1 MPRQYKRRNRR
12 KPMLV
17 HKAAGTIHP
26 RVQAVGPEHFG
37 VISIDCA
44 KARSKWMLCDF
55 YGNVLE
61 NPTVVAHDKP
71 QLNAAIARAQQVI
84 DGHHLKDVLVAVE
97 RTGRYHRPIQQAF
110 TLAGFDTRIVHPFA
124 TKQFRQP
131 ADPGLKTD
139 DRDLAAIHRC
149 AVSGFALAEAP
160 EEESWRTLKL
170 LVRYRRDLVRK
181 SSALCCQIREHLE
194 AALPG
199 YAACFEKLWT
209 TSGPLQLLRHV
220 SCVQELRQASEAK
233 LKRILDQHGFRCQER
248 ILKRIVA
255 WPEDAADGDLAAES
269 HRQIAVALDNDR
281 LQKTQEIQ
289 ALERM
294 IASRLARTPYILL
307 LSIVGVNVVSAA
319 EFAGEMGPMHHY
331 PNSRCITGRAGLY
344 PSRYQSDEVD
354 RPNGPLVRCANR
366 SLRAAILGV
375 ADNLLK
381 CNRHFRIR
389 AAAWKEAGKDPRGIH
404 VRVGM
409 RFCRMAYQMVGGQQV
424 CRHPAMK
431 DHSWVLQKLLDF
443 HRLHATP
450 ADQLLEDLQATIE
463 QLPHKTHRDEAMT
476 LTKTLDKIQTG
487 RRSGPQ
493 LIGEVLVQVLARL
506 GAKRVQLRKSGVAG
520 PR

>member
-1 MPRQYKRRNRR
+1 MPKRYRRRNRR
-12 KPMLV
+12 RPMLV

-61 NPTVVAHDKP
+61 NPAVVAHDRP
-71 QLNAAIARAQQVI
+71 QLKAAVTRVQQVI
-84 DGHHLKDVLVAVE
+84 GEHHLKDILVAVE

-110 TLAGFDTRIVHPFA
+110 TLAGFDTRTVHPFA

-149 AVSGFALAEAP
+149 AVNGFALAEAP

-220 SCVQELRQASEAK
+220 TSVQALRQASEAK
-233 LKRILDQHGFRCQER
+233 LKRVLDHHGFRCQER

-255 WPEDAADGDLAAES
+255 WAKDAADSDLAAES
-269 HRQIAVALDNDR
+269 HRQIAVALDDDR
-281 LQKTQEIQ
+281 MRKAQEIQ

-294 IASRLARTPYILL
+294 ISSRLARTPYILL

-375 ADNLLK
+375 ADNLLR

-450 ADQLLEDLQATIE
+450 AEQLLEDLQAAIE
-463 QLPHKTHRDEAMT
+463 QLPLKTHRDEAMS
-476 LTKTLDKIQTG
+476 LTETLDKIQAG
-487 RRSGPQ
+487 RRRGPQ
-493 LIGEVLVQVLARL
+493 PIGEVLVQVLAQL
-506 GAKRVQLRKSGVAG
+506 GAKRVQLRKSGVKG